1 MSHHRQC
8 DIHHIS
14 PSNLSNSSQ
23 KACSPA
29 SLACNIRC
37 RSCKTSRRQLLL
49 GDPTLILNARIST
62 QYAAF
67 ISSQIAGC
75 QGFKP
80 RTGKITPKKKS
91 YLDGTGLIFWD
102 LDGFLGF
109 SSCSSGCNSIID
121 SPSCYH
127 TSQMDQNFPGTIGV
141 ERFDRLIPFEY
152 TKWYRKPM
160 AGYGAASSL
169 CHFMAS
175 ILDTLQNHPNLSY
188 NWN

>member
-1 MSHHRQC
+1 MF
-8 DIHHIS
+8 HIVSPSTVRHS

-67 ISSQIAGC
+67 ISSQIVGC

-80 RTGKITPKKKS
+80 RTGKITHKKKT
-91 YLDGTGLIFWD
+91 YLDGTSLIFWG

-109 SSCSSGCNSIID
+109 SSCSPGCNSI
-121 SPSCYH
+121 
-127 TSQMDQNFPGTIGV
+127 TIGV

-160 AGYGAASSL
+160 VGYGAASSL

-175 ILDTLQNHPNLSY
+175 ILDTLQNHSNLSY
-188 NWN
+188 NCN